1 MRFYNLLS
9 LLFEIVLKYLFKD
22 TCQNIY
28 LLQV

>member
-9 LLFEIVLKYLFKD
+9 SLFEIMLKLLFKY